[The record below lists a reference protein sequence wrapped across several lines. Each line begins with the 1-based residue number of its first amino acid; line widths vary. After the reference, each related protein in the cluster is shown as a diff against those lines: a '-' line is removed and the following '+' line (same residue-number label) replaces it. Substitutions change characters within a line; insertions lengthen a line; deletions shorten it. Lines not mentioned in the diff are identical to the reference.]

1 LNLVFR
7 RQLRRFIV
15 LVTASSVMLLATSAA
30 AQTAPA
36 AAELAKE
43 RLQRV
48 ATDLFSATP
57 RLAEDIKELK
67 AILAVEPGLAEAHLL
82 LGIAYRA
89 QGSPEMIGEAVAELR
104 QAISLNPSLIL
115 ARLTLARVYLD
126 TARATRA
133 RQELEGALEQTPGH
147 PQLLSVLGETERQ
160 LGNPQRS
167 VELNQ
172 QALKA
177 DPSMM
182 QARYYLGL
190 ALLDLRQHA
199 AAIRELETVAK
210 SGANAAEA
218 YLGLGTAYLAAGRAT
233 DGIAALREAAA
244 RDPSR
249 HETHLQLARAY
260 RIKGLLS
267 DALKELKLAL
277 PSGAATL
284 NTVYSNLEA
293 DVYMEEGLI
302 RLAQG
307 RLEAAAAAF
316 QKVLDLDASNGPAKQ
331 QLELVQKRLRER
343 KKGPEEEELQC
354 TGKSV
359 SPYWLSV

>member
-1 LNLVFR
+1 L
-7 RQLRRFIV
+7 IV
-15 LVTASSVMLLATSAA
+15 LVMGSVMLLATSVA

-36 AAELAKE
+36 APEPTKD

-48 ATDLFSATP
+48 AADLFSATP
-57 RLAEDIKELK
+57 RLVDDIKELK
-67 AILAVEPGLAEAHLL
+67 AILAVDPGLAEAHLL

-133 RQELEGALEQTPGH
+133 RQELEGALEQTPGQ
-147 PQLLSVLGETERQ
+147 PQLLSVLGEAERQ

-199 AAIRELETVAK
+199 DAIREFETVVK

-218 YLGLGTAYLAAGRAT
+218 FLGLGTAYLAAGRAT
-233 DGIAALREAAA
+233 DGIAALREAAKL
-244 RDPSR
+244 DPSR

-260 RIKGLLS
+260 RIKGLLN
-267 DALKELKLAL
+267 DALKELKLAI

-293 DVYMEEGLI
+293 DAYMEEGLI

-316 QKVLDLDASNGPAKQ
+316 QKVLDLDASNDPARQ
-331 QLELVQKRLRER
+331 QLALVQKRLRER
-343 KKGPEEEELQC
+343 KQGPEEEELQC
-354 TGKSV
+354 TGAFV
-359 SPYWLSV
+359 LPYWLSV